1 MCENKERLGKSVSTK
16 LFIDNEKNSVGAF
29 GAFEQTYFPLTFR
42 EKCIPLLV
50 LACAL
55 SPSPSFFPEP
65 AAKSERKPEC

>member
-1 MCENKERLGKSVSTK
+1 MKNKERLSVSVFTQ
-16 LFIDNEKNSVGAF
+16 LFIDNEKNSVSAF
-29 GAFEQTYFPLTFR
+29 GAFEQTYFHLTFR

-50 LACAL
+50 FACAL